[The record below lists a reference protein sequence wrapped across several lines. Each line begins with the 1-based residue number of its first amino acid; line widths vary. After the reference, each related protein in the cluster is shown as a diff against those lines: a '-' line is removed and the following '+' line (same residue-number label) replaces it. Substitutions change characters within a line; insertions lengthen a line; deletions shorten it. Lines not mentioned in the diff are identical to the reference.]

1 MWSVF
6 ICIEWKHD
14 LETFSSFKNNKNTFL
29 KHFSCLRNEKHI
41 FETFFIFAKWKTY
54 FRSSLHVYEMENR
67 LLKRFSSLQNENMFS
82 ILKLSLFQKKRTL
95 QKHVRSFIGIS
106 FCNCKKQ
113 FKNVLFYFV
122 SLKTGYKTCFF
133 IFVKTKDASKLLWFF
148 FQERRTLQKCVF
160 HF

>member
-1 MWSVF
+1 M
-6 ICIEWKHD
+6 IWKH
-14 LETFSSFKNNKNTFL
+14 FSSFKNNKNTFL

-148 FQERRTLQKCVF
+148 LQKQRTLQKYVF
-160 HF
+160 QF